1 MCTVTAFY
9 WPKNDSA
16 EGLLLT
22 VTMNRDEAVNRPE
35 GVVQHKNSPSGN
47 LLHWYPTDAA
57 TGGTWFGVG
66 RAGLVFALLNRYQD
80 SQVLG
85 NTAVVSRGA
94 IIPSLLQCDSID
106 EVEQHLSPTY
116 CGNFSPFDLL
126 VFIGGLCHQFSWN
139 GKLLEKQQQAIND
152 GFFYTSSSINM
163 AEVLDVRSE
172 QFRGFVQQYKTYSR
186 HEFSGYVV
194 SALHSLRGDYN
205 PSYSINMVRS
215 NRQTRSICQARVAES
230 KVECDYWPLAVKQA
244 PVS

>member
-9 WPKNDSA
+9 WPQSNLA
-16 EGLLLT
+16 EGPLLT

-35 GVVQHKNSPSGN
+35 GVVQHKRSPSGD
-47 LLHWYPTDAA
+47 LLRWFPTDAA

-66 RAGLVFALLNRYQD
+66 CAGLVFALLNRYQD

-94 IIPSLLQCDSID
+94 IIPRLLQCRSTD
-106 EVEQHLSPTY
+106 EVAQHLSLAY

-139 GKLLEKQQQAIND
+139 GKQLEKQQHAISG

-163 AEVLDVRSE
+163 AQVLDFRSQ
-172 QFRGFVQQYKTYSR
+172 QFRGFVQQYKYYSR
-186 HEFSGYVV
+186 YEFSDYVV
-194 SALHSLRGDYN
+194 SALHSLQGDN
-205 PSYSINMVRS
+205 PSYSINMMRS
-215 NRQTRSICQARVAES
+215 NRQTRSICQVRVAAG
-230 KVECDYWPLAVKQA
+230 KVECDYWPLAIKHA